1 MPGGGSDHSS
11 SSAKPAHGQPF
22 CTQTTLCFLFSVHYL
37 INYTRSSTH
46 YNKRG
51 FALTVPSCRLAK
63 RWCRPGCAMV
73 SNGLYLPHAF
83 WLRTFATYKR
93 FTGLQPHHKLRKIWA
108 AIVPTGSPEQLPQ
121 ERVGSAGRR
130 AGREDPRWPGR
141 IRDQGGNS
149 TFPETSLRPLK
160 QGLAT
165 LTCRRSLL
173 CCLFLYDPQTKDSF
187 WCFLMGGEKSKED
200 IFLAM
205 WKVCAIQ
212 ISVKTKL
219 PFIGSQPRPFM
230 TDSLWV
236 LWALDYKTEL
246 SPWDKDHV
254 ACKAWNIYS
263 LALHWKQLWAPA
275 LKDAQ
280 KIKEKGREKR
290 TRDGRRR
297 GTLPGVKTY

>member
-51 FALTVPSCRLAK
+51 FALTVPGCRLAK
-63 RWCRPGCAMV
+63 RWRRPGCAMV
-73 SNGLYLPHAF
+73 SSGLYLPHAF

-93 FTGLQPHHKLRKIWA
+93 FTGLQPHHKLRKIWT

-121 ERVGSAGRR
+121 ARVGSAGRR

-165 LTCRRSLL
+165 LTCRLSLL
-173 CCLFLYDPQTKDSF
+173 CCLFLYDPQIKDGF

-200 IFLAM
+200 LYFLLCEKYVRFKFQ
-205 WKVCAIQ
+205 WKQNYLLLEASHVHSWQTAYEC
-212 ISVKTKL
+212 SEPLTTKQ
-219 PFIGSQPRPFM
+219 S
-230 TDSLWV
+230 WV
-236 LWALDYKTEL
+236 LETKTMWPAKPEIFTVWPFTEN
-246 SPWDKDHV
+246 SCEH
-254 ACKAWNIYS
+254 
-263 LALHWKQLWAPA
+263 LH
-275 LKDAQ
+275 
-280 KIKEKGREKR
+280 KR
-290 TRDGRRR
+290 
-297 GTLPGVKTY
+297 